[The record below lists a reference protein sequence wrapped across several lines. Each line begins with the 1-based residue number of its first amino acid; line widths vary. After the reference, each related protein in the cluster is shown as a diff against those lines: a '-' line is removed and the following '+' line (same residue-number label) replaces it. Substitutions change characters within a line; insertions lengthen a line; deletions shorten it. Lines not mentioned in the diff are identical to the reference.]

1 MADRHSDDA
10 DDVATYEVC
19 LRGALPASVRSRATG
34 LAVHTAGVQTV
45 LFRTVRDVGELD
57 TLLDR
62 LRSTGLVLTELHAA
76 AEPPEARSERSGHPW
91 GSALRYYE
99 VWVRGELGHKLLGY
113 LGWSH
118 RLVDERQVV
127 RGEISAHELNAFL
140 SHCSAAGL
148 AVERVRRVAAAGSPE
163 LAPY

>member
-1 MADRHSDDA
+1 MRRQS
-10 DDVATYEVC
+10 
-19 LRGALPASVRSRATG
+19 LRRLG
-34 LAVHTAGVQTV
+34 QIV
-45 LFRTVRDVGELD
+45 LSTRG
-57 TLLDR
+57 DR
-62 LRSTGLVLTELHAA
+62 L
-76 AEPPEARSERSGHPW
+76 
-91 GSALRYYE
+91 LRYYE

-148 AVERVRRVAAAGSPE
+148 AVDRVRRVSAAGSPE